1 MSVETVAISS
11 GRYPAETPW
20 GPWQATFAT
29 LAVTLSS
36 IALSVVIGVG
46 LKVLTGADI
55 SQHDQAVAWAPM
67 LGFQVLMVLGA
78 IWLAGRMRGEAR
90 RLLALGELAPA
101 LPTALLTFVVLG
113 AASFAYTMAIF
124 VWQPEIVRADMATF
138 APMIRSS
145 VWPIY
150 ALIIIVGAP
159 LSEELLFRGFLQS
172 ALAKSRIGYLGAS
185 IVTTLA
191 WGALHIQYSIYGL
204 AEIFVVGFVLCWVL
218 RRTGTLWATILMHG
232 LYNGIQF
239 VGMMYRLFP
248 WT

>member
-1 MSVETVAISS
+1 MNVETVAISS
-11 GRYPAETPW
+11 GRYRAETPW

-36 IALSVVIGVG
+36 IAVSVALAVG
-46 LKVLTGADI
+46 LKVITAAGI
-55 SQHDQAVAWAPM
+55 SEHDRAIAWAPM
-67 LGFQVLMVLGA
+67 LGFQTLMVLGA
-78 IWLAGRMRGEAR
+78 IWLARWLGGEPR
-90 RLLALGELAPA
+90 RVLALEPLRPA
-101 LPTALLTFVVLG
+101 LSTALLTFLILG
-113 AASFAYTMAIF
+113 ATSFAYTMAIYL
-124 VWQPEIVRADMATF
+124 WQPEIVRADMATF

-185 IVTTLA
+185 VVTTIA

-218 RRTGTLWATILMHG
+218 RRTGTLWATMLIHG
-232 LYNGIQF
+232 LYNGAQF
-239 VGMMYRLFP
+239 IGMMFRLFP

>member
-1 MSVETVAISS
+1 M
-11 GRYPAETPW
+11 
-20 GPWQATFAT
+20 
-29 LAVTLSS
+29 
-36 IALSVVIGVG
+36 
-46 LKVLTGADI
+46 
-55 SQHDQAVAWAPM
+55 
-67 LGFQVLMVLGA
+67 
-78 IWLAGRMRGEAR
+78 
-90 RLLALGELAPA
+90 
-101 LPTALLTFVVLG
+101 PTALLTFVVLG
-113 AASFAYTMAIF
+113 ATSFAYTMAIF

-172 ALAKSRIGYLGAS
+172 ALAKSRVGYLGAS

-218 RRTGTLWATILMHG
+218 RRTGTLWATIVMHG

-239 VGMMYRLFP
+239 VGMMFRLFP